1 MVSMSLRMP
10 AHLAARIR
18 AVARDTGVSRSALMR
33 EAIERHL
40 SGGPPSTPSAFDL
53 MADLVGT
60 WEGPPD
66 LSTNPKYL
74 EGFGE

>member
-1 MVSMSLRMP
+1 MVSMSLKMP

-18 AVARDTGVSRSALMR
+18 DVAEDRGVSKSALMR

-40 SGGPPSTPSAFDL
+40 SGGTPQSAFDL
-53 MADLVGT
+53 MADLVGR

-66 LSTNPKYL
+66 LSTNPKYM
-74 EGFGE
+74 ESFGE

>member
-1 MVSMSLRMP
+1 MVSMSLKMP
-10 AHLAARIR
+10 AHLAERIR
-18 AVARDTGVSRSALMR
+18 QAAEDRAVSKSALMR

-40 SGGPPSTPSAFDL
+40 SGGTPQPPSAFDL

-66 LSTNPKYL
+66 LSTNPKYM

>member
-18 AVARDTGVSRSALMR
+18 AAARDAGVSRSALMR

-40 SGGPPSTPSAFDL
+40 SGGTPPPSAFDL
-53 MADLVGT
+53 IADLAGT
-60 WEGPPD
+60 WEGPAD
-66 LSTNPKYL
+66 LSTNPNYL